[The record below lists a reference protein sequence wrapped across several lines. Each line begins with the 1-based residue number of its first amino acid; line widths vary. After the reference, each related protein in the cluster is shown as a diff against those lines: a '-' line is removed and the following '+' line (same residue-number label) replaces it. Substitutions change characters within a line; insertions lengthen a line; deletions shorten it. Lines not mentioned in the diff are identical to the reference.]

1 MSFTAVE
8 WIQVLGFGALLGAAG
23 QILRVVA
30 GLKKLNDEANQ
41 KGVAV
46 GDLFATSQ
54 LVVSILI
61 GAVAGLLGAIS
72 LGIDPKAAIPTEKV
86 SALLGIGYAG
96 ADFIEAFM
104 LRAVK
109 TASGAPGAL
118 LSPGE
123 GSRVAPVG
131 GTSTPHEEAVG

>member
-1 MSFTAVE
+1 MNFTAVE
-8 WIQVLGFGALLGAAG
+8 WIQILGFGALLGAAG

-72 LGIDPKAAIPTEKV
+72 LGVDPKAAIPAEKL

-96 ADFIEAFM
+96 SDFIEAFM
-104 LRAVK
+104 LRGARA
-109 TASGAPGAL
+109 ASGTPGAL

-123 GSRVAPVG
+123 GTGTMPAG
-131 GTSTPHEEAVG
+131 GAGTPHGEAVG

>member
-1 MSFTAVE
+1 
-8 WIQVLGFGALLGAAG
+8 
-23 QILRVVA
+23 
-30 GLKKLNDEANQ
+30 
-41 KGVAV
+41 
-46 GDLFATSQ
+46 LFATSQ

-104 LRAVK
+104 LRAARATSG
-109 TASGAPGAL
+109 TAGAL
-118 LSPGE
+118 PSPGE
-123 GSRVAPVG
+123 GTRVAPAG

>member
-1 MSFTAVE
+1 MNFTAVE
-8 WIQVLGFGALLGAAG
+8 WIQVLGFGALLGASG

-72 LGIDPKAAIPTEKV
+72 LGVDPKAAIPVEKL
-86 SALLGIGYAG
+86 SSLLGIGYAG
-96 ADFIEAFM
+96 SDFIEAFM
-104 LRAVK
+104 LRAAK
-109 TASGAPGAL
+109 TTSGTPGAL

-123 GSRVAPVG
+123 AARVTSTG
-131 GTSTPHEEAVG
+131 GVPTPHEEAVG